1 MPRHHTVANAN
12 GQGDIP
18 FTPEEE
24 SARDAEEA
32 QFVIDRAA
40 QETRDARIAV
50 LRAKLDD
57 ETITLAELIE
67 LSKGRL

>member
-1 MPRHHTVANAN
+1 MPRFHRVNSARI
-12 GQGDIP
+12 Q
-18 FTPEEE
+18 FTAEEE

-32 QFVIDRAA
+32 QVVIDKTARDIK
-40 QETRDARIAV
+40 DARTAV

-67 LSKGRL
+67 LSKGKL